1 LGPLVLQRSM
11 NIAYS
16 LFMGMVDERV
26 IYCWD
31 CLGNRKGFH
40 RFTFREHNCIYV

>member
-1 LGPLVLQRSM
+1 MGDIQKAINETLGPLVLQRSM

-26 IYCWD
+26 IYC
-31 CLGNRKGFH
+31 
-40 RFTFREHNCIYV
+40 